1 MTSPD
6 LSLVELAVQQGL
18 IPSEALDRARRDCR
32 GRADEWLLAEKL
44 VTRDQL
50 RDLLEDGLP
59 PLPRAAGHD
68 SSWAVLVFLFVILG
82 AAFSTLGFL
91 WLARPAPRP
100 AIGYPPSKP
109 PTVLSPTLPA
119 VERLLNEAEG
129 HWNFSESEAALK
141 AVEEALLL
149 EPLHEPSHLLRAS
162 ILVSVGRAPEA
173 VVHLEKLPP
182 SPERDRSLER
192 ARKSMAEKK

>member
-1 MTSPD
+1 MSSTD
-6 LSLVELAVQQGL
+6 LSLVELAVKQGL
-18 IPSEALDRARRDCR
+18 IPSEALDRDCR

-68 SSWAVLVFLFVILG
+68 SSWAVLVFIFVIVG
-82 AAFSTLGFL
+82 AAIAG
-91 WLARPAPRP
+91 LAFFRATQRPPLPVAFAPSPPPPPPPPHP
-100 AIGYPPSKP
+100 AI
-109 PTVLSPTLPA
+109 
-119 VERLLNEAEG
+119 ERLLNEAEG
-129 HWNFSESEAALK
+129 HWNFSEFESALK
-141 AVEEALLL
+141 AVEQALLL
-149 EPLHEPSHLLRAS
+149 DPLHEPAQFLRAS
-162 ILVSVGRAPEA
+162 ILVSAGRAPEA

-192 ARKSMAEKK
+192 ARKVAAEKK

>member
-1 MTSPD
+1 MSSSD
-6 LSLVELAVQQGL
+6 LSLVELAVKQGL

-50 RDLLEDGLP
+50 RDLIEDGLP

-68 SSWAVLVFLFVILG
+68 SSWAVLLFVFVILG
-82 AAFSTLGFL
+82 AALSTLGLL
-91 WLARPAPRP
+91 WLARPAPP
-100 AIGYPPSKP
+100 MISYPPSKP
-109 PTVLSPTLPA
+109 PPISPPTLPT

-129 HWNFSESEAALK
+129 HWNFSEFESALK
-141 AVEEALLL
+141 AVEQAILLD
-149 EPLHEPSHLLRAS
+149 PLHEPAHLLRAS
-162 ILVSVGRAPEA
+162 ILVSAGRAPEA
-173 VVHLEKLPP
+173 VADLEKLPA
-182 SPERDRSLER
+182 SSERDRSLER